1 MLRTRTA
8 VIITLFIWF
17 TAISIGWVCRNS
29 FRLWMSSQTDT
40 ELAEDANEFHR
51 LMDGE
56 AFPWNRVRSER
67 WNRRVVIH
75 PLHRLFIRVQA
86 VDGTVLW
93 ESITAPMGL
102 KDLDPNSPSIQSSD
116 SYRVIHRPVQLWQS
130 SGEPDSDLQPQPIAA
145 ILQVGCSVAAVAD
158 AMGQVDAWLLPALVL
173 LFFGTPPVATL
184 LATWLL
190 KPLHQLTQ
198 ETDSIQVNSDRLVT
212 RSGNGDEIDRLAET
226 VNSLLARARA
236 DAHQNE
242 AWIADS
248 AHQLRS
254 PLAAIISNVEVVA
267 NRFPEGKSGQMLEKV
282 LSECQFLG
290 KLVNQLLLLAETNAE
305 RRQPMLQPVRWDTLV
320 ARSSDFFE
328 ALASEKGIQIEAS
341 RIEPCT
347 VLANPEH
354 LRFVIHNLIDN
365 AIKYTSHGG
374 FIEISVERMLGQN
387 RSRMKVADTGIGISP
402 EDQERI
408 GRRFFRIN
416 SGRDPSQ
423 TPRGTGLGLS
433 IVKNIIETVGGT
445 FELQSEL
452 GRGTVVTVELPEP
465 PVQSAPLETQ

>member
-1 MLRTRTA
+1 M
-8 VIITLFIWF
+8 
-17 TAISIGWVCRNS
+17 
-29 FRLWMSSQTDT
+29 WMFGQTDT
-40 ELAEDANEFHR
+40 LLAEDANEFHR

-75 PLHRLFIRVQA
+75 PLHRLFIRVQDHHGA
-86 VDGTVLW
+86 VLW
-93 ESITAPMGL
+93 ESITSPTVL
-102 KDLDPNSPSIQSSD
+102 KDLNPYSPVIQSSD
-116 SYRVIHRPVQLWQS
+116 TYRVIHRPVKLWQS
-130 SGEPDSDLQPQPIAA
+130 TGEPDSDLQPQPISA
-145 ILQVGCSVAAVAD
+145 ILQVGCSVGAVSE
-158 AMGQVDAWLLPALVL
+158 AMRQVDAWLLPALVL
-173 LFFGTPPVATL
+173 LFFGTPPVAIL

-198 ETDSIQVNSDRLVT
+198 ETDSIQVFSDRLVT

-226 VNSLLARARA
+226 VNSLLARARY
-236 DAHQNE
+236 DVHQNE

-267 NRFPEGKSGQMLEKV
+267 NRIPEGKSGQMLQKV

-305 RRQPMLQPVRWDTLV
+305 RRQPVLQPVRWDTLV

-328 ALASEKGIQIEAS
+328 ALASEKEIRIEVS
-341 RIEPCT
+341 LIEPCT
-347 VLANPEH
+347 VMANPEH

-365 AIKYTSHGG
+365 AIKYTPQGG
-374 FIEISVERMLGQN
+374 FIEISVERVPGQN
-387 RSRMKVADTGIGISP
+387 RSRMKVADTGMGISQQ
-402 EDQERI
+402 DQERV

-416 SGRDPSQ
+416 SGRDPAQ
-423 TPRGTGLGLS
+423 TPRGSGLGLS
-433 IVKNIIETVGGT
+433 IVMNIIEAFGGT
-445 FELQSEL
+445 FHLKSEL
-452 GRGTVVTVELPEP
+452 GRGTVVTVELPESTGAVAP
-465 PVQSAPLETQ
+465 PLTWDYADG